1 MQETQAMDDIVD
13 KGIALVY
20 YLDEAAPRLQA
31 LRRRSSANTAEA
43 DLLLMRD
50 IVQNKIQSPVTLA
63 RIIRDAAV
71 LIKHI
76 QSISIAFMDI
86 SAWDIATYL
95 QLEKQRSKGR
105 PANAHRAAVWLSEV
119 ADFKWDV
126 RDPLVM
132 AQIDGASIPGAS
144 PLPTPAACPTLEMVR
159 DLEIMVFDGP
169 MPVVRVLAGF
179 IVLMAHGC
187 LRCADAQHS
196 RDLHLTSDAI
206 IGTTW
211 RMKRKRRQQ
220 LWAALRVGV
229 SGRDW
234 GRPMAP

>member
-1 MQETQAMDDIVD
+1 
-13 KGIALVY
+13 
-20 YLDEAAPRLQA
+20 
-31 LRRRSSANTAEA
+31 
-43 DLLLMRD
+43 
-50 IVQNKIQSPVTLA
+50 
-63 RIIRDAAV
+63 
-71 LIKHI
+71 
-76 QSISIAFMDI
+76 
-86 SAWDIATYL
+86 
-95 QLEKQRSKGR
+95 
-105 PANAHRAAVWLSEV
+105 
-119 ADFKWDV
+119 
-126 RDPLVM
+126 
-132 AQIDGASIPGAS
+132 
-144 PLPTPAACPTLEMVR
+144 MVR
-159 DLEIMVFDGP
+159 DLEIMVFNEP

-234 GRPMAP
+234 GGQWLHELSAQGLPGSDYVIQAPCPDLSKFNGKIAK